1 MHLSPSEQDGLVR
14 KACYHKPY
22 SGLSLQSLSLINRS
36 DLNRMQRLQVKRQTL
51 IGCSALAVGAITV
64 IINPRV
70 NISEETFVLISCTTR
85 QIVMVNRTE
94 PDSQSYTVA
103 NGIYSVEEL
112 VDSIYGQAEQKME
125 IELSGN
131 MFAGLARGLITS
143 LRPVRDLCQ
152 QCCR

>member
-1 MHLSPSEQDGLVR
+1 
-14 KACYHKPY
+14 
-22 SGLSLQSLSLINRS
+22 
-36 DLNRMQRLQVKRQTL
+36 VKRQTL

-143 LRPVRDLCQ
+143 LRPVIETYANNAVDDVCAFKQVTISPKRWSFD
-152 QCCR
+152 

>member
-1 MHLSPSEQDGLVR
+1 M
-14 KACYHKPY
+14 
-22 SGLSLQSLSLINRS
+22 
-36 DLNRMQRLQVKRQTL
+36 KRQTL

-64 IINPRV
+64 IINPRF

-112 VDSIYGQAEQKME
+112 VDSIYGQAEQRME

-131 MFAGLARGLITS
+131 MFAGLARGLIAS
-143 LRPVRDLCQ
+143 LRPVIENYANNAVDDVCAFKQVTISPKRWSFD
-152 QCCR
+152 

>member
-1 MHLSPSEQDGLVR
+1 MCIRD
-14 KACYHKPY
+14 
-22 SGLSLQSLSLINRS
+22 
-36 DLNRMQRLQVKRQTL
+36 
-51 IGCSALAVGAITV
+51 
-64 IINPRV
+64 RV

-131 MFAGLARGLITS
+131 MFASLARGLITS
-143 LRPVRDLCQ
+143 LRPVIETYANNAIDDVCAFKQITISPKRWSFD
-152 QCCR
+152 